1 MPGGFQPKLFSDV
14 NLGDPFFDSLK
25 ADYEEFTDWFA
36 AKSAA
41 GERAYAV
48 ENGDGTTAAFLYLKD
63 ETGEAIELEDGT
75 LPAAPRLKIGTLK
88 VSDDARGTRLGEGA
102 IGLALWRWRNTGF
115 DEVYVTAFEKH
126 EALVGILKRFGF
138 NSVGTNARGESVFVK
153 DRRSMDCSD
162 PYRCFPFLTD
172 DFTAASLLV
181 VNDHYHDELFPYS
194 DLANEF
200 QESFRSAAANGV
212 TKIYVGSAWKLA
224 SSPGRPV
231 LIYRRYTGGDGA
243 PRYKSVVTS
252 YCMVTDVVWFKKSD
266 RELQSFEQ
274 FRTYVKN
281 KSVFTDEELAQ
292 RWGEKHVVV
301 VEMVYLGYFGA
312 GHNVNMAWLDENGL
326 WPTDY
331 PAQYVYTKDQFLTIL
346 EAGGVCRED
355 ALVD

>member
-1 MPGGFQPKLFSDV
+1 MSGGFQPKRFSNV
-14 NLGDPFFDSLK
+14 NLGDAFFDSLK
-25 ADYEEFTDWFA
+25 TDYEEFAAWFA
-36 AKSAA
+36 AKGVAD
-41 GERAYAV
+41 ERAYVV
-48 ENGDGTTAAFLYLKD
+48 ENEDGTTAAFLYLKE
-63 ETGEAIELEDGT
+63 ETDEAIELEGGS

-126 EALVGILKRFGF
+126 GALIGILKRFGF
-138 NSVGTNARGESVFVK
+138 NSVGTNVRGESVYVK
-153 DRRSMDCSD
+153 DKRSLDCSD
-162 PYRCFPFLTD
+162 AYRCFPFLTN
-172 DFTAASLLV
+172 DFSGASLLV
-181 VNDHYHDELFPYS
+181 VNDVYHDELFPYS

-231 LIYRRYTGGDGA
+231 LIYRRYTGNDGA

-281 KSVFTDEELAQ
+281 KSVFSDDELAQ
-292 RWGEKHVVV
+292 RWNEKHVVV

-312 GHNVNMAWLDENGL
+312 GHNVNMAWLDDNGL
-326 WPTDY
+326 WPKDY
-331 PAQYVYTKDQFLTIL
+331 PIQHVYTKDQFLRIL
-346 EAGGVCRED
+346 EEGDVRRED